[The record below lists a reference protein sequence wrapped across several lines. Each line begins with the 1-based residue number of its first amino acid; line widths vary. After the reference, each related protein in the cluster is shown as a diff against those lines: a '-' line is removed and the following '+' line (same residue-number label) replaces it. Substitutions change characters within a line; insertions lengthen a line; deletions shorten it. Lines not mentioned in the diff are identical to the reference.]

1 MPWVDIGSLLHIFS
15 TAPAHLFW
23 QDIFYRPQ
31 TICVSLFSVL
41 LKTWES
47 KSSLLQSFPGQ
58 LLAPHILVSQ
68 EVSKYP
74 NSGKK
79 DKWKIKLKKKKLLYK
94 FACFK
99 LWRTAQADQSRHF
112 SHTVTGKY
120 LLLCLTEKPK
130 TSESKI
136 YLLLIHHIQAL
147 STASHFLHL
156 RTANRLFITSHSFF
170 FSL

>member
-1 MPWVDIGSLLHIFS
+1 MGIQELTVTVFTWPVVGSTH
-15 TAPAHLFW
+15 
-23 QDIFYRPQ
+23 
-31 TICVSLFSVL
+31 
-41 LKTWES
+41 
-47 KSSLLQSFPGQ
+47 PGITGSIQ
-58 LLAPHILVSQ
+58 IPKFREKRQ
-68 EVSKYP
+68 ME
-74 NSGKK
+74 N
-79 DKWKIKLKKKKLLYK
+79 KIKKKKLLYK

-130 TSESKI
+130 TFESKI
-136 YLLLIHHIQAL
+136 YLLLIHHIQAIGKSQIGSSLSL